1 MPLEGLT
8 FPNPTLGIQTKR
20 KPRIEA
26 LRAID
31 GKVGA
36 DSLVIAYKEQPS
48 FKARGVHQKTSQPFP
63 CPSDFG
69 DLVRLCTKS
78 LTTHGLCNLP
88 RAHLEVPLHL

>member
-8 FPNPTLGIQTKR
+8 IPNPTLGIQTKR

-36 DSLVIAYKEQPS
+36 DSLVIAYKS
-48 FKARGVHQKTSQPFP
+48 
-63 CPSDFG
+63 
-69 DLVRLCTKS
+69 
-78 LTTHGLCNLP
+78 
-88 RAHLEVPLHL
+88 

>member
-36 DSLVIAYKEQPS
+36 DSLVIAYKEQQS
-48 FKARGVHQKTSQPFP
+48 FKARGVHQK
-63 CPSDFG
+63 
-69 DLVRLCTKS
+69 
-78 LTTHGLCNLP
+78 NLP
-88 RAHLEVPLHL
+88 ALSLPLGLRGFGAPMH

>member
-36 DSLVIAYKEQPS
+36 DSLVIAYKEQPR
-48 FKARGVHQKTSQPFP
+48 FQARGV
-63 CPSDFG
+63 
-69 DLVRLCTKS
+69 RY
-78 LTTHGLCNLP
+78 
-88 RAHLEVPLHL
+88 